1 MTRYWVMFQ
10 AGGEVVR
17 RGPVSGWEEA
27 WRRWPFLP
35 AQARLVAEDGAEV
48 APPLP
53 QPLPEPPAPPPP
65 PPPAPAEAPPPEPLG
80 ALEGV
85 TSNLT
90 RGQLLWRERQARKG
104 KGTA

>member
-1 MTRYWVMFQ
+1 MTRYWATFQ

-48 APPLP
+48 EVEAEVEAEVTPPLP
-53 QPLPEPPAPPPP
+53 APPAA
-65 PPPAPAEAPPPEPLG
+65 PPAAPEAPP
-80 ALEGV
+80 EG
-85 TSNLT
+85 LT
-90 RGQLLWRERQARKG
+90 RGQLLWRERMAKKG

>member
-1 MTRYWVMFQ
+1 MTRYWVTFQ

-48 APPLP
+48 EVEAEVEAEVTPPLP
-53 QPLPEPPAPPPP
+53 APPAA
-65 PPPAPAEAPPPEPLG
+65 PPAAPEAPP
-80 ALEGV
+80 EG
-85 TSNLT
+85 LT
-90 RGQLLWRERQARKG
+90 RGQRLWRERMARKG

>member
-1 MTRYWVMFQ
+1 VTRYWVTFQ

-48 APPLP
+48 EAEVEAAPARPE
-53 QPLPEPPAPPPP
+53 PLPEPPA
-65 PPPAPAEAPPPEPLG
+65 APEAPP
-80 ALEGV
+80 EG
-85 TSNLT
+85 LT
-90 RGQLLWRERQARKG
+90 RGQRLWRERMARKG
-104 KGTA
+104 KDKGTA

>member
-1 MTRYWVMFQ
+1 MTRYWVTFQ

-48 APPLP
+48 APALP
-53 QPLPEPPAPPPP
+53 EPLPEPSAAP
-65 PPPAPAEAPPPEPLG
+65 EAPP
-80 ALEGV
+80 EG
-85 TSNLT
+85 LT
-90 RGQLLWRERQARKG
+90 RGQRLWRERMARKG
-104 KGTA
+104 KDKGTA